1 MAGRALKVRASAEVL
16 QIWLVRL
23 LPLVAAILLAAL
35 WRQQAAA
42 DHTLGAFAWHA
53 AMATIASMPF
63 IAAHVLALAMRP
75 PAALAAWLAGFV
87 IYPVAVHLLVA
98 PDRPGSLLPGMA
110 ESAVAALFSAAALL
124 SGAREGYRLR
134 GGDVAALL
142 RRMPVTLDGAVIALL
157 FGWTLATTS
166 LFASTADAVRNQPLS
181 DWFDPARIAAHP
193 GEALGYL
200 WQFVVVAV
208 LLYGLYWGARHLL
221 VRRVLGGHG
230 WIPFALAS
238 VSYWVLS
245 TPIIASIVMNLP
257 LNLPDWTILPSENR
271 DPFDPVNFGFTFGIL
286 ALVLP
291 IVLASERLLAEQ
303 RDASGRHALAR
314 AELDLLQQQI
324 NPHFLFNSLNT
335 IYALCL
341 RDRAASGEAVLKLSD
356 LLRYTVYEG
365 QREWVRLDDEIAYLR
380 NYLDLQMLRLGDRCT
395 VRCDWPGVAQHF
407 CIPPL
412 LLIMLVENAFKHGIE
427 PSDRASRIGITASLD
442 AGRLRFV
449 CENSLDPEVE
459 SDGAPGLGL
468 SNLRRRLELMLGE
481 GFSLTSRRA
490 GDRWRAEL
498 ELELRPC

>member
-1 MAGRALKVRASAEVL
+1 MAGKALKVRASAEVL
-16 QIWLVRL
+16 QIRLVRA

-35 WRQQAAA
+35 WRQQAA
-42 DHTLGAFAWHA
+42 DDRLLGAFAWHA
-53 AMATIASMPF
+53 AMATLAAVPF
-63 IAAHVLALAMRP
+63 IAAHALALSMRP
-75 PAALAAWLAGFV
+75 AAALAAWLAGFV

-98 PDRPGSLLPGMA
+98 ADRPGTLLPSIP
-110 ESAVAALFSAAALL
+110 ESTVAALFSAAALL
-124 SGAREGYRLR
+124 LGGREGYRLR

-157 FGWTLATTS
+157 CAWTMATTS

-181 DWFDPARIAAHP
+181 VWFDPARISAHP
-193 GEALGYL
+193 AEALGYL
-200 WQFVVVAV
+200 WQFAVVAV
-208 LLYGLYWGARHLL
+208 LFYGLYWGARHLL
-221 VRRVLGGHG
+221 VRRMLGTHG

-238 VSYWVLS
+238 VSYWVVA
-245 TPIIASIVMNLP
+245 TPIVGSIVMNLP
-257 LNLPDWTILPSENR
+257 LNLPDWTILPSETR
-271 DPFDPVNFGFTFGIL
+271 DPFDPINFGFTFGVL

-291 IVLASERLLAEQ
+291 IVLAGERLLAEQ
-303 RDASGRHALAR
+303 RDASGRHALVR

-341 RDRAASGEAVLKLSD
+341 RDRAESGEAVLKLSD

-365 QREWVRLDDEIAYLR
+365 QREWVRLDDEIVYLR
-380 NYLDLQMLRLGDRCT
+380 NYLDLQMLRLGDRCA
-395 VRCDWPGVAQHF
+395 VRCDWPDEARHF
-407 CIPPL
+407 CVPPL

-442 AGRLRFV
+442 ADTLRFV
-449 CENSLDPEVE
+449 CENSLDPDVE

-468 SNLRRRLELMLGE
+468 SNLRRRLELILGD
-481 GFSLTSRRA
+481 GFSLTSRRD